1 MTTLLLFLAGWLL
14 AAAGAVTVNYF
25 LHAND
30 PEDDDA

>member
-1 MTTLLLFLAGWLL
+1 MTTLLLFVAGWAL
-14 AAAGAVTVNYF
+14 AAAGAVIINYF